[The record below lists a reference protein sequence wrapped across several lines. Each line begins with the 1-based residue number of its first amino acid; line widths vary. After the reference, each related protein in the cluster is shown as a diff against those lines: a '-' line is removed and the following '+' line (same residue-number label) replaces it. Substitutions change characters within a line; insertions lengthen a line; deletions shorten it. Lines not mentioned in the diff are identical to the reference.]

1 MTKSRIRSTVSLL
14 IERQTVEDADVERL
28 RDLLRGG
35 GLTSVE
41 AGDLIRL
48 ERHVRSMSG
57 LWLPLFIEHLAT
69 YFIWDKRPTGQI
81 LEKDV
86 EWIAFRLGLDST
98 GATPGTRAL
107 LTILTEEVSTPPA
120 NLKRRLDQL
129 SGARAQRQRH
139 REIATMLHIHQ
150 SLG

>member
-1 MTKSRIRSTVSLL
+1 MTKSRIRSTISLL
-14 IERQTVEDADVERL
+14 IERRSVEDADVERL
-28 RDLLRGG
+28 RELLRGG
-35 GLTSVE
+35 GLSSVE

-57 LWLPLFIEHLAT
+57 LWLPLFIEQLAT

-86 EWIAFRLGLDST
+86 DWIVFRLGLEST

-107 LTILTEEVSTPPA
+107 LTILMEEATNPPA
-120 NLKRRLDQL
+120 NLKRRLDAL

-139 REIATMLHIHQ
+139 REIAAMLHIHQ